1 VATNSLE
8 RGLAVMKTIG
18 DRRGGMTNAEVSR
31 QLDIPKSTCS
41 YILTRLE
48 REGFLIRHDATG
60 RYKIGLSTLSLA
72 NDALRE
78 VGFLSIAEPFLYQL
92 AESTGL
98 VAILGAL
105 VGDRVLTV
113 DRVESLEFLQNSAE
127 KARSACY
134 PSRQQRGVGV
144 EYSLHASALGRAILA
159 HLSAEQSGAMMAAF
173 RLPKFPSKT
182 NPSRVKFLA
191 ELEKVREQGCS
202 VSDPQMFAEA
212 FAIAAPIFDAKGV
225 RGCICITQSH
235 LSPDFRDVARLM
247 ILVKRAGREISR
259 RLANSRSASL
269 ASVRPAEG
277 AARGES
283 KSGFTGLC
291 REGQNVLFTN

>member
-1 VATNSLE
+1 
-8 RGLAVMKTIG
+8 MKTIG
-18 DRRGGMTNAEVSR
+18 ERRGGMTNAELSR
-31 QLDIPKSTCS
+31 QLDIPKSTYT

-78 VGFLSIAEPFLYQL
+78 VGFLAIAEPFLYQL

-159 HLSAEQSGAMMAAF
+159 HLSTEQLGSMMANF
-173 RLPKFPSKT
+173 QLPKFPSKT
-182 NPSRVKFLA
+182 NPSRMKFLA

-202 VSDPQMFAEA
+202 VSDPQVYSET

-225 RGCICITQSH
+225 RGCVCIMQSH
-235 LSPDFRDVARLM
+235 PTPDCRDAARLM
-247 ILVKRAGREISR
+247 NLVKKAGREISR
-259 RLANSRSASL
+259 RLASSKSVSL
-269 ASVRPAEG
+269 ASVRPSEG
-277 AARGES
+277 ALRGEC
-283 KSGFTGLC
+283 KSSFTGLF
-291 REGQNVLFTN
+291 REGQNVVFTN

>member
-1 VATNSLE
+1 
-8 RGLAVMKTIG
+8 MKTVG
-18 DRRGGMTNAEVSR
+18 ERRGGMTNAELSR
-31 QLDIPKSTCS
+31 HLDIPKSTCS

-78 VGFLSIAEPFLYQL
+78 VGFLAIAEPFLYQL

-159 HLSAEQSGAMMAAF
+159 HLSTEQFGQMMANCK
-173 RLPKFPSKT
+173 LPKFPSKT
-182 NPSRVKFLA
+182 NPSRVKLLA
-191 ELEKVREQGCS
+191 ELENVREQGCS
-202 VSDPQMFAEA
+202 VSDPQTYSEA
-212 FAIAAPIFDAKGV
+212 FAIAAPIFDAKSV
-225 RGCICITQSH
+225 RGCICVTQSY
-235 LSPDFRDVARLM
+235 LTPDVRDVARLM
-247 ILVKRAGREISR
+247 TLVKKAGREISR
-259 RLANSRSASL
+259 RLANSKSVSL
-269 ASVRPAEG
+269 ASVRPSGG
-277 AARGES
+277 AVRGES
-283 KSGFTGLC
+283 KSSFAGLF
-291 REGQNVLFTN
+291 RERQNVSFTN